1 MQPTLQEVGVPERPF
16 GVRAIGFDVRLVV
29 GFTHFTKKLLKMLVE
44 VGLGHSAFM
53 LVSLP
58 SLVKRRFVYLKQAA

>member
-1 MQPTLQEVGVPERPF
+1 M
-16 GVRAIGFDVRLVV
+16 V

>member
-16 GVRAIGFDVRLVV
+16 GVRAIGFDVRLMV